1 MPVSAQNSLGGGR
14 EITGRVVDENG
25 EGLIGAG
32 VVCSDGKNMTITD
45 MQGNFTITVTGENPI
60 IKFSFLGYV
69 DEQVKVGNKTSV
81 NVRMTPDAN
90 TLEDV
95 VVIGYG
101 TQKKADLTGS
111 VAVVKMADI
120 EASATTSVDNA
131 LQGRIAG
138 VDIMSTGGDP
148 GSASSIRIRGSRSV
162 NATNEPLIV
171 VDGIMDAVNDISDVD
186 PNTIESISVLKDAS
200 STAIYGSRGAN
211 GVILITTKKAV
222 TSKPAITVQMRFGVS
237 TVQKYLDVMDIDQF
251 LQYRNDNYTTSQI
264 LNGNLNPNWNYYTK
278 ENYNNNNTD
287 WQREITRPAFTSQTS
302 VTYSEKLGSQTN
314 IYANLT
320 YGREQG
326 IVKKTSHNRLTGA
339 FRLSRKFG
347 DKAELVWSENFAARH
362 RDQNVVT
369 ISGSDQVN
377 GAIYLAPTIGQ
388 LDNFNNLVDSGY
400 YINTPVARQ
409 EYMDRIEES
418 MSRSDMLQ
426 FKIFPIK
433 GMTIRATFSSY
444 YLQMH
449 RYRFEPSYM
458 PANIDE
464 EDGAYAYRNEWD
476 RLVLTGEATI
486 NYKTSVKKRH
496 NLDVMAGFTYSNSD
510 ADNLTATGNRLV
522 TDDLKWNGLSST
534 LSKDQ
539 YGVSASHTVV
549 NKMSVFARL
558 NYNYLNRY
566 YFTVT
571 GRGDA
576 ASNCR

>member
-251 LQYRNDNYTTSQI
+251 LQYRN
-264 LNGNLNPNWNYYTK
+264 
-278 ENYNNNNTD
+278 
-287 WQREITRPAFTSQTS
+287 
-302 VTYSEKLGSQTN
+302 
-314 IYANLT
+314 
-320 YGREQG
+320 
-326 IVKKTSHNRLTGA
+326 
-339 FRLSRKFG
+339 
-347 DKAELVWSENFAARH
+347 
-362 RDQNVVT
+362 
-369 ISGSDQVN
+369 
-377 GAIYLAPTIGQ
+377 
-388 LDNFNNLVDSGY
+388 VDS
-400 YINTPVARQ
+400 NA
-409 EYMDRIEES
+409 
-418 MSRSDMLQ
+418 
-426 FKIFPIK
+426 KFP
-433 GMTIRATFSSY
+433 
-444 YLQMH
+444 H
-449 RYRFEPSYM
+449 E
-458 PANIDE
+458 N
-464 EDGAYAYRNEWD
+464 N
-476 RLVLTGEATI
+476 
-486 NYKTSVKKRH
+486 
-496 NLDVMAGFTYSNSD
+496 
-510 ADNLTATGNRLV
+510 
-522 TDDLKWNGLSST
+522 
-534 LSKDQ
+534 
-539 YGVSASHTVV
+539 
-549 NKMSVFARL
+549 
-558 NYNYLNRY
+558 
-566 YFTVT
+566 
-571 GRGDA
+571 
-576 ASNCR
+576 